1 MKKRLNIGLVGLGC
15 VGSAVVKILQENQE
29 IIKDRAGVGIV
40 IKKAV
45 VRDVKK
51 YKGYA
56 FEISNDLE
64 SLIEDEGIDIV
75 VELMGGVEAPYLLA
89 KKTLAKQKAFVT
101 ANKAMLAYHRYELEQ
116 IAKNTPIG
124 FEASVCGG
132 IPIIKALK
140 DGLSANHILSFK
152 GILNGT

>member
-15 VGSAVVKILQENQE
+15 VGSAVAKILQENQE
-29 IIKDRAGVGIV
+29 IIKDRAGVGIG

-64 SLIEDEGIDIV
+64 SLIEDEEIDIV

-89 KKTLAKQKAFVT
+89 KKL
-101 ANKAMLAYHRYELEQ
+101 
-116 IAKNTPIG
+116 
-124 FEASVCGG
+124 
-132 IPIIKALK
+132 
-140 DGLSANHILSFK
+140 
-152 GILNGT
+152 